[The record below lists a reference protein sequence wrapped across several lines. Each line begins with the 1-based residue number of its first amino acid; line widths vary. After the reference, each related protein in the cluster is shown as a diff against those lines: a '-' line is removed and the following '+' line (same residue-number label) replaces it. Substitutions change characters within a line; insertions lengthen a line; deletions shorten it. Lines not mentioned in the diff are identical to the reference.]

1 MSAILRVRPSPALVV
16 ACLAV
21 VLCPER
27 EFGLGDE
34 RRP

>member
-1 MSAILRVRPSPALVV
+1 MSAIMRVRPSPTLVV
-16 ACLAV
+16 VCLAV

-27 EFGLGDE
+27 EFSLGDE